1 MAEEPTEDRVRTA
14 GAGQSASALRERI
27 FERNPE
33 ARRRWERNEPR
44 RRLALALLDLRK
56 RANMT
61 QKQVAEAAGWNP
73 RHVARMEAATGPWPN
88 RESLNAYIHA
98 CAPEAAVG
106 LVIAHPEGEEMHI
119 DKAVAFGQGRADT
132 LFETLAED
140 DCDEGPPA
148 QLAAMS
154 APAARDT

>member
-1 MAEEPTEDRVRTA
+1 MAEESTEDRARTA
-14 GAGQSASALRERI
+14 GAGQSASELRERI

-33 ARRRWERNEPR
+33 ARHRWQRNEPR

-56 RANMT
+56 RANLT

-73 RHVARMEAATGPWPN
+73 RHVARMESATGPWPN

-98 CAPEAAVG
+98 CDPEAAIG

-119 DKAVAFGQGRADT
+119 DKAVAFGQGPADS

-140 DCDEGPPA
+140 DPDDEPSTR
-148 QLAAMS
+148 LAAMS
-154 APAARDT
+154 AAARDT